1 MLGSLTKVLAC
12 PGLRIGYVVVP
23 DDGGAGLGVPGLM
36 ERLARRQP
44 AWSVGPLALAALP
57 ELLASADLSK
67 WARALTVARQELLTV
82 LGAHGLTPLASDA
95 NFVLVPGVPGLR
107 VALAHQGVVVRDCA
121 VVRPARS
128 RAHCRPRRHRA
139 GPARRRVD
147 AVRPPKTGPGGAMS
161 EGGLRG
167 AVMVC
172 GTASNSGK
180 SLLVAGLCRLLARRG
195 VLVAPFKGQNMSLNS
210 VVTDDGAEIGRAQ
223 AAQAEAAGTPPEAAM
238 NPVLLKP
245 MGERRSQVVVMGKP
259 WRVLD
264 AADYQATKPELR
276 GIVLDAL
283 ADLRRRFEV
292 VVLEGAGSPA
302 EINLMEGDLVNLGLA
317 ERAGI
322 GAVVV
327 GDIDRGG
334 VFAHL
339 FGTVELL
346 PADLRRRVR
355 GFIINKLRG
364 DPALL
369 GSGPRE
375 LEARTGVPTLGV
387 IPWLDGVWIDAEDS
401 LALSAAPG
409 WRDRPGHPAPDDA
422 IDVAVLR
429 FPRVSNFTDID
440 ALAAEPGVSIR
451 WVEQAAQLAD
461 PDLVVLPGTKSTVGD
476 LGWLRSR
483 HLDRALAGLLRSPH
497 APGGARDL
505 RRLPDARAPHR
516 RRHRGGID
524 LGGHRGDR
532 AARCR
537 DHLRPREAH
546 GAPAWPGGGDR
557 DRGGRL

>member
-1 MLGSLTKVLAC
+1 
-12 PGLRIGYVVVP
+12 
-23 DDGGAGLGVPGLM
+23 
-36 ERLARRQP
+36 
-44 AWSVGPLALAALP
+44 
-57 ELLASADLSK
+57 
-67 WARALTVARQELLTV
+67 
-82 LGAHGLTPLASDA
+82 
-95 NFVLVPGVPGLR
+95 
-107 VALAHQGVVVRDCA
+107 
-121 VVRPARS
+121 
-128 RAHCRPRRHRA
+128 
-139 GPARRRVD
+139 
-147 AVRPPKTGPGGAMS
+147 MS

-223 AAQAEAAGTPPEAAM
+223 GAQAEAAGTPPEAAM

-245 MGERRSQVVVMGKP
+245 MGERRSQVIVMGKP

-283 ADLRRRFEV
+283 ADLRRRFDV

-401 LALSAAPG
+401 LALSADSG
-409 WRDRPGHPAPDDA
+409 WRDRPGHTAPDDA

-429 FPRVSNFTDID
+429 FPRVSNFTDVD

-483 HLDRALAGLLRSPH
+483 HLDRALAGLLRSPRAPAVLGICGGYQMLGRRIVDDTGVESTSVVTEGIGLLDVETTFVPEKRTVRRRGREAATGTAVAGYEIH
-497 APGGARDL
+497 HGRVTVADGVGWWFELEGADGDEPEGVADEDRGIYATTLHGVLETDDFRAGLLARVAGRRAKAWAPSAVSFAGLRRAQVDRVADAIETHLDTEALWRIIAEGAPG
-505 RRLPDARAPHR
+505 
-516 RRHRGGID
+516 
-524 LGGHRGDR
+524 
-532 AARCR
+532 
-537 DHLRPREAH
+537 
-546 GAPAWPGGGDR
+546 
-557 DRGGRL
+557 